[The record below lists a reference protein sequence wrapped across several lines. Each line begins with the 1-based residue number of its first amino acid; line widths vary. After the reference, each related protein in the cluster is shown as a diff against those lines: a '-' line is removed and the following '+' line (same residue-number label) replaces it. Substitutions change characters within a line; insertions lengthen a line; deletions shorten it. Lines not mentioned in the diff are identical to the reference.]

1 MRLLLDESVPK
12 RLRRSLADHSVRTVV
27 EAGWSGVKNGKLLAL
42 AAAEFDAFITVD
54 KNLPFQQNLAAPTD
68 RVSRLG
74 FSVERTAGVAAFG
87 TRPTTRTVIAETQN
101 VRLSQGGL
109 TVRAIAGRVF
119 VEPRRGSMIGI
130 NCLRFTLAQPRVAQP
145 HR

>member
-54 KNLPFQQNLAAPTD
+54 KNLPFQQNLAALPIALVVLD
-68 RVSRLG
+68 SVSNELPALLPLVPALLREL
-74 FSVERTAGVAAFG
+74 SSLKPRTYVL
-87 TRPTTRTVIAETQN
+87 VK
-101 VRLSQGGL
+101 
-109 TVRAIAGRVF
+109 
-119 VEPRRGSMIGI
+119 
-130 NCLRFTLAQPRVAQP
+130 LA
-145 HR
+145 